1 MRAPKRS
8 SLARAPRVALATA
21 LALCSSLIPPRG
33 VVANETESWHA
44 PVCGDR
50 APATCASS
58 LSAWERDVHAL
69 QALHHHC
76 GVDANGNRAPAWDEP
91 WGAVASFSGSR
102 DDWDA
107 VCDVSNA
114 WHARDVAASS
124 AIVTCDWTG
133 RVLSINIDGDRHGIQ
148 LDCNPI
154 HGLPPEF
161 ESLSELVAVRI
172 AGAMRP
178 RGENGG
184 ENGAEIAQ
192 IMAPLASLRR
202 LAVVSLNNNGLLG
215 RVPDVCDTHVG
226 YAFDSQLERLEL
238 SDNALTGAF
247 PGDGLAC
254 ARHLR
259 HLDASYNHLTGVLPD
274 VWAESLHQ
282 LRVLRFNNNPQLT
295 GSIPTAWFPPLGDD
309 DDDALNSAGAGAYRL
324 GNLVELDGTDCD
336 LTGYLPAN
344 LGGASWLATLRLGG
358 NRLEGA
364 VPGSVTRLTQLREL
378 SLRRN
383 ALSGGLPANLF
394 AALANSL
401 RTVDLALNA
410 FTGAPPPFPTT
421 GYPVLRD
428 VDLSEND
435 FEGPFESFGAVL
447 LMRLSLAHNG
457 LTGTFPSPCG
467 SGFLD
472 HLEIQGNAFD
482 GVFPDVACLSQLTFL
497 DASGNA
503 FETLA
508 GDGGWIARNR
518 VVDVSFRSNA
528 LRGSLPSAGICG
540 PYTRRVDLSGN
551 PGLVGAIPESVGD
564 CASLHELR
572 LGETLDVGSS
582 DDVED
587 DAEDASSA
595 SGDEGTDG
603 SVSGVSFSFPSE
615 ATLARLTRLTHLH
628 LRGVGL
634 EGAVPRSLFA
644 LPGLVELDLSH
655 NRLAG
660 ELPSALPSELSGG
673 DFRWPA
679 NLHRLALSRNNLTGV
694 VPSSLLALRS
704 LRKLYLARNNFEGME
719 AFPAETPPAGN
730 DDAAA
735 NETTP
740 ATEEESDASS
750 SLEENAFSF
759 AARLDVLDL
768 SSNALRVF
776 PETLERVGGL
786 TALSLAN
793 NEMRG
798 PVPPWLGERDTL
810 AHVRLDGNALAGSLE
825 SWLGT
830 NRLLDLQSL
839 RVDGNPGITGP
850 LSPNAIRRMT
860 RLKRLNVSGV
870 GSFGAFPH
878 ALGVAGASLDALT
891 HLHARGSGLNGTLP
905 ATLFAALPNLRT
917 LDLRDNALSGFV
929 PGDTLRTH
937 ASLETLLLANNTF
950 NGPFPRLSDALETR
964 AEAMRDAFGA
974 DHARAKVV
982 DLRGAGDEAS
992 GGFECPLPRDAAAY
1006 ADLECTCPAGR
1017 AGADA
1022 GRFACVPCA
1031 PGAFSANAGA
1041 SECHL
1046 CPAGRFAGTR
1056 GAVACAPCAP
1066 GTASETAGSARCE
1079 PCGLGFFA
1087 ALEASATCDACDPGT
1102 FAGEEGSVTCAACP
1116 VGAAAAQPASASC
1129 DTCAPG
1135 TFAAEPAHAALGST
1149 ECVKCAPG
1157 TFSDAEGSTVC
1168 HSCAPGHVARTEG
1181 SSTCAACDEGTFAAL
1196 SGSSACVACA
1206 PGSVAAA
1213 RGATFCDACPK
1224 GAFANEEGS
1233 ATCASCPLG
1242 TFGAEEGKGAC
1253 ESCPLGTFAN
1263 EEGAE
1268 TCASCPLGTFAN
1280 EEGSAT
1286 CRACPLG
1293 TFQDDQGA
1301 SSCVSCP
1308 KGAFA
1313 GDEGAE
1319 TCASCP
1325 LGTFADAIGTARC
1338 APCPKG
1344 SFADAEGAEFCVS
1357 CPAGAFAEAE
1367 ASASCAPCAPGSFQ
1381 NATGASVCV
1390 SCPLGTFS
1398 TAAAATRCST
1408 CPAGSF
1414 SDQTGATKCASCL
1427 PGSFAGA
1434 GAGACGACGAGFFAA
1449 DARAAT
1455 CAACPAGTFQN
1466 STGQASCVA
1475 CPAGTASDREG
1486 AGGADACAACP
1497 AGTSTEGQAGAAT
1510 CARCGA
1516 GAFAAAGSETCALAS
1531 PGAVASVAGATEQTP
1546 CPPGTHAPGRGN
1558 TECLSC
1564 PANHAAPYAG
1574 ASACVTCPP
1583 GSESPEGA
1591 SACVCAGGYRDATA
1605 TAAAS
1610 PDGSV
1615 FASSLERGPVC
1626 VACEPGTHSDGAP
1639 PGACATCPPDAFAP
1653 GNATKTCAKIEPG
1666 HVGSD
1671 FVEPTARRG
1680 ARAQTPCPS
1689 GFQSRD
1695 ALVGL
1700 ALAPQCEACPE
1711 GTVAPLV
1718 GSDACAACAPGFEPD
1733 AARVVCLSVGGA
1745 GATRGDGA
1753 NGGSDGSRVAD
1764 PFDYEHDYGAADD
1777 ETDWALTNA
1786 SDAAE
1791 AGAMSAKTSAAAFF
1805 ALLGACA
1812 LSLFLF
1818 LRWWRARRAR
1828 ARRLALE
1835 REAALEAAEED
1846 IAETGKIRRATLF
1859 ALAHVDAEAAACG
1872 EDLAYDSRNDRRPKP
1887 RLLDAMARL
1896 NPFKGGKGARRRDAE
1911 ARSERRSLSKTK
1923 YSAARVARAAS
1934 GILPAAPAHAY
1945 ERRMS
1950 VARRVD
1956 RLDRLERLSRVRRGV
1971 SYAAQSRQS
1980 RLRSTYPRRADLD
1993 DSDSDAILAES
2004 PRAPILRDASAFSDD
2019 RSADD
2024 EEAAFE
2030 SAVLAAARRASRF
2043 ERDRRR
2049 HGRHGESRATTKG
2062 DFSLKGEKGKG
2073 KGKGDDETAR
2083 ENGNANAY
2091 LVSNKNLRD
2100 GGARDDHRRRLLDA
2114 PGSSSGERGDRSDG
2128 GNAPDASEA
2137 SLTLLSDVI
2146 VETEARGEAARRPWK
2161 MFRGGAKP

>member
-33 VVANETESWHA
+33 VGAYETESWHA
-44 PVCGDR
+44 PVCGAR

-76 GVDANGNRAPAWDEP
+76 GVDADGNRAPAWDEP

-107 VCDVSNA
+107 VCDTSNA
-114 WHARDVAASS
+114 WHAREVAASS

-133 RVLSINIDGDRHGIQ
+133 RVLSINIDGDRHGIK

-178 RGENGG
+178 ASSGG
-184 ENGAEIAQ
+184 ENGKRKTEIAEI
-192 IMAPLASLRR
+192 MRPLAALRR
-202 LAVVSLNNNGLLG
+202 LAVVSLNNNGLVG
-215 RVPDVCDTHVG
+215 RVPDVCDTHLG

-238 SDNALTGAF
+238 SENALTGAF

-254 ARHLR
+254 AQHLR
-259 HLDASYNHLTGVLPD
+259 TLDASYNHLTGVLPD
-274 VWAESLHQ
+274 VWADSMHQ
-282 LRVLRFNNNPQLT
+282 LRVLRFNNNPHLT
-295 GSIPTAWFPPLGDD
+295 GSIPTAWFPPLGGD
-309 DDDALNSAGAGAYRL
+309 DDDAAASGAGSASAGAYRL

-336 LTGYLPAN
+336 LTGHLPAN

-383 ALSGGLPANLF
+383 ALSGHLPANLF

-410 FTGAPPPFPTT
+410 FTGAPPPFPTA

-472 HLEIQGNAFD
+472 HIDIQGNAFD
-482 GVFPDVACLSQLTFL
+482 GVFPDIACLSQLTFL
-497 DASGNA
+497 DASGNK

-508 GDGGWIARNR
+508 GDGGWIVRNR

-528 LRGSLPSAGICG
+528 LRGNLPSDGICG

-551 PGLVGAIPESVGD
+551 RGLLGAIPESVGD
-564 CASLHELR
+564 CVSLHELR

-587 DAEDASSA
+587 ASP
-595 SGDEGTDG
+595 SGDEGTDGEG

-660 ELPSALPSELSGG
+660 ELPSALPSADELSGG

-694 VPSSLLALRS
+694 VPSSLLALRA
-704 LRKLYLARNNFEGME
+704 LRKLYLARNAFEGVE
-719 AFPAETPPAGN
+719 AFPAETPPATN

-740 ATEEESDASS
+740 ASETTPATESDASS
-750 SLEENAFSF
+750 ADAFSF

-768 SSNALRVF
+768 SSNALRAF
-776 PETLERVGGL
+776 PGALERVGGL
-786 TALSLAN
+786 TAISLAN
-793 NEMRG
+793 NGMRG
-798 PVPPWLGERDTL
+798 PIPPWLGERDTL
-810 AHVRLDGNALAGSLE
+810 VHVRLDGNALEGSLE

-839 RVDGNPGITGP
+839 RVDGNPGISGP

-870 GSFGAFPH
+870 TSFGAFPH
-878 ALGVAGASLDALT
+878 GLGVAGASLDALT

-929 PGDTLRTH
+929 PGDHLRTH
-937 ASLETLLLANNTF
+937 ASLETLLLSNNTF
-950 NGPFPRLSDALETR
+950 NGAFPRLSDALETR
-964 AEAMRDAFGA
+964 AEETRDTFGA

-1022 GRFACVPCA
+1022 GRFTCAPCA

-1046 CPAGRFAGTR
+1046 CPAGRFAGTH

-1087 ALEASATCDACDPGT
+1087 ALEASATCDACNPGT
-1102 FAGEEGSVTCAACP
+1102 FAGEEGSVTCEACP
-1116 VGAAAAQPASASC
+1116 VGAAAARPASASC

-1135 TFAAEPAHAALGST
+1135 TFAAEPAHAAIGST
-1149 ECVKCAPG
+1149 ECAKCAPG

-1181 SSTCAACDEGTFAAL
+1181 SSTCVACDEGTFAAL

-1213 RGATFCDACPK
+1213 RGATFCDACAK
-1224 GAFANEEGS
+1224 GTFAAAEGGV
-1233 ATCASCPLG
+1233 ACASCPLG

-1253 ESCPLGTFAN
+1253 ESCPLGTFAD
-1263 EEGAE
+1263 ETGREACEACPKGA
-1268 TCASCPLGTFAN
+1268 FAN

-1293 TFQDDQGA
+1293 TFQNDQGA

-1313 GDEGAE
+1313 NEEGAE

-1325 LGTFADAIGTARC
+1325 LGTFADETGTAQC
-1338 APCPKG
+1338 APCAVG
-1344 SFADAEGAEFCVS
+1344 SFADAEGAEACVS

-1367 ASASCAPCAPGSFQ
+1367 ASASCAQCAPGTFQ

-1390 SCPLGTFS
+1390 SCPLGTIS
-1398 TAAAATRCST
+1398 SAAAATQCST

-1434 GAGACGACGAGFFAA
+1434 GAGACAACGAGFFAA
-1449 DARAAT
+1449 DARAPT

-1486 AGGADACAACP
+1486 AGGEDACAACP
-1497 AGTSTEGQAGAAT
+1497 AGTSTEGKAGAAT

-1516 GAFAAAGSETCALAS
+1516 GAFAAAGSGACALAS
-1531 PGAVASVAGATEQTP
+1531 PGAVASVAGATEQTL

-1558 TECLSC
+1558 TECLLC

-1574 ASACVTCPP
+1574 ASACAPCPP

-1610 PDGSV
+1610 ADGSV
-1615 FASSLERGPVC
+1615 FAFSLERGPVC

-1639 PGACATCPPDAFAP
+1639 FGACATCPPDAFAP

-1680 ARAQTPCPS
+1680 ARAQTPCPA

-1695 ALVGL
+1695 TLVGL

-1745 GATRGDGA
+1745 GAGATRGDGST
-1753 NGGSDGSRVAD
+1753 GGSERSPAD
-1764 PFDYEHDYGAADD
+1764 PFDYEYDYGATTED
-1777 ETDWALTNA
+1777 EFETENA
-1786 SDAAE
+1786 SS

-1872 EDLAYDSRNDRRPKP
+1872 ENLAKDPSRSDPSRSDRGFPKP
-1887 RLLDAMARL
+1887 RFLDAMASL
-1896 NPFKGGKGARRRDAE
+1896 NPFKGASRRDAE
-1911 ARSERRSLSKTK
+1911 ARRERRSR

-1934 GILPAAPAHAY
+1934 GILTAGPAHAY
-1945 ERRMS
+1945 DRRMS

-1956 RLDRLERLSRVRRGV
+1956 RLDRLERLSRARGA
-1971 SYAAQSRQS
+1971 SYAAQSR
-1980 RLRSTYPRRADLD
+1980 LRATRRRADLD
-1993 DSDSDAILAES
+1993 DSESDADAES
-2004 PRAPILRDASAFSDD
+2004 PRARLHDASAFSDD

-2043 ERDRRR
+2043 ERDRRDR
-2049 HGRHGESRATTKG
+2049 RRGSRATTR
-2062 DFSLKGEKGKG
+2062 LKG

-2083 ENGNANAY
+2083 ENGNANT
-2091 LVSNKNLRD
+2091 LLRD

-2114 PGSSSGERGDRSDG
+2114 PGSSGERGDRSDG
-2128 GNAPDASEA
+2128 GGAPDASEA